1 MAGRVAPPYGGD
13 RDFLPEIEIHES
25 IAATRCPPLC
35 VINYIPHAIDTDGVS
50 RPLQNF

>member
-25 IAATRCPPLC
+25 IAATRCPPPPLPVYVYLG
-35 VINYIPHAIDTDGVS
+35 VINYIPNAN
-50 RPLQNF
+50 R